1 MLIFVN
7 YKILNSYLRAK
18 DIMNRKFIQYSLPLI
33 LIAFFSFTIYQSGR
47 KEKVLLEVLTK
58 SLEAGHYEGYKI
70 DDLISGRLYKKYI
83 ENLDYGKRYFLK
95 SDIEMFEKF
104 KYTIDDEI
112 NSRSFNFFDQTV
124 ELINKRQTE
133 VENFYTEI
141 LEKPFN
147 FDKKEQFETDPKKLD
162 YPKSEKD
169 RKERWRKLLKY
180 QTLVKLHNLLTIQ
193 ENAIADKDTA
203 FKTETFEALKKKAR
217 EKVAKDYKQMFRR
230 LNRLNEKDRLSVY
243 LNALT
248 ESYDPHSEFMPPKEK
263 ANFDIRM
270 SGKLE
275 GIGAQLQEQN
285 DGYIKVT
292 RIVPGSASW
301 KQGLLKA
308 GDLILKV
315 AQGDGE
321 PLNIVGMRIDNAV
334 QYIRGKKGTEVRL
347 TIKKPDGSIV
357 VIPIIRDVVILEETF
372 AKSAILKKEG
382 SDFKTGYIYLPQF
395 YVDFNNRNG
404 RHCSKDVELEIEKLK
419 RENVGGIIL
428 DLRNNG
434 GGSLPDVVDMAG
446 LFIKEG
452 PIVQVK
458 GRYGKPYIL
467 KDRDPR
473 IQYDGKLIIM
483 VNTLSASASEIL
495 AAAMQD
501 YERAIIV
508 GSPITFGKGTV
519 QKIVNLDQMIN
530 NEYDDVKP
538 LGALRLTIQKFYRI
552 NGGATQ
558 LKGVEADI
566 DLPDLYGGV
575 EIGERELDD
584 VIPWDEIEAVK
595 YIKWENPV
603 TGLSV
608 LKKKSEERVGKNGD
622 FNLVNENS
630 QRKKKQRKITVY
642 SLNLKKYRTNQKKL
656 KEESKKY
663 DNIFK
668 EKTSVFAYSLK
679 EDLERISGD
688 SLKIAGAQEWVKSLG
703 KDAYLEETVK
713 IMEEMK

>member
-1 MLIFVN
+1 M
-7 YKILNSYLRAK
+7 K
-18 DIMNRKFIQYSLPLI
+18 RKYIKYSLPLI
-33 LIAFFSFTIYQSGR
+33 LIAFFAFTIYQSGR
-47 KEKVLLEVLTK
+47 KEKILLEVLTK
-58 SLEAGHYEGYKI
+58 SLEAGHYEAYKV
-70 DDLISGRLYKKYI
+70 DDLISGRVYEKYI

-95 SDIEMFEKF
+95 TDIEKF
-104 KYTIDDEI
+104 KKFQYTIDDEI
-112 NSRSFNFFDQTV
+112 NNKSFEFFNLTV
-124 ELINKRQTE
+124 DIIAKRQSE
-133 VENFYTEI
+133 VESFYTGM
-141 LEKPFN
+141 LEKPFE
-147 FDKKEQFETDPKKLD
+147 FDKKESFESDPEKLE
-162 YPKSEKD
+162 YVKNEKE

-180 QTLVKLHNLLTIQ
+180 QTLVKLNNLLTIQ

-203 FKTETFEALKKKAR
+203 FKVETFDALEIKAR
-217 EKVAKDYKQMFRR
+217 KNVSNDYKQMFRR
-230 LNRLNEKDRLSVY
+230 LNRLKEKDRLSTY

-270 SGKLE
+270 SGQLE

-285 DGYIKVT
+285 DGYTKVA

-301 KQGLLKA
+301 KQGQLKA

-321 PLNIVGMRIDNAV
+321 PLNIVGMPTDDAV
-334 QYIRGKKGTEVRL
+334 QFIRGKKGTEVRL
-347 TIKKPDGSIV
+347 TIKKPDGSILI
-357 VIPIIRDVVILEETF
+357 IPIIRDIVVLEETF
-372 AKSAILKKEG
+372 AKSAILKGES
-382 SDFKTGYIYLPQF
+382 SDFKTGYIYLPSF

-419 RENVGGIIL
+419 SENVDGIIL

-473 IQYDGKLIIM
+473 VQYNGKLIIM
-483 VNTLSASASEIL
+483 VNTLSASASEIM

-501 YERAIIV
+501 YDRALIV
-508 GSPITFGKGTV
+508 GSPITYGKGTV

-530 NEYDDVKP
+530 NSYDDVKP

-558 LKGVEADI
+558 LKGVEADVN
-566 DLPDLYGGV
+566 LPDFYGGV
-575 EIGERELDD
+575 EIGERELDG
-584 VIPWDEIEAVK
+584 VIPWDEIDAAK
-595 YIKWENPV
+595 YTKWDNPITNV
-603 TGLSV
+603 NV
-608 LKKKSEERVGKNGD
+608 LKEKSEKRVAENKD
-622 FNLVNENS
+622 FNLVNKNS
-630 QRKKKQRKITVY
+630 QRMKGQRELTEY
-642 SLNLKKYRTNQKKL
+642 SLNFKKYRDNQKKL
-656 KEESKKY
+656 KEESKKFG
-663 DNIFK
+663 NIFK
-668 EKTSVFAYSLK
+668 EKTSVSAFSLK

-688 SLKIAGAQEWVKSLG
+688 SLKIAGAQEWIKSLS

-713 IMEEMK
+713 IMGEMK